1 MTPLQTAILLFA
13 PPATDGQQPNMLIQF
28 LPFILIFAV
37 FYFLV
42 FAPMRKKQKKHSEML
57 QQLKAGDRVVTSG
70 GIHGIVV
77 GVSDD
82 VVQLRIADQV
92 KIDVSK
98 NAVSGFMQTD
108 G

>member
-1 MTPLQTAILLFA
+1 MAPSSTEGKSLPMVYYLQFV
-13 PPATDGQQPNMLIQF
+13 
-28 LPFILIFAV
+28 LIFAV

-42 FAPMRKKQKKHSEML
+42 FAPMRKKQKKHQEML
-57 QQLKAGDRVVTSG
+57 QDLKAGDRVVTNG
-70 GIHGIVV
+70 GIHGTVV

-82 VVQLRIADQV
+82 LVQLRIADQV

-98 NAVSGFMQTD
+98 SAVSGTMRAN

>member
-1 MTPLQTAILLFA
+1 MVYYLQFV
-13 PPATDGQQPNMLIQF
+13 
-28 LPFILIFAV
+28 LIFAV

-42 FAPMRKKQKKHSEML
+42 FAPMRKKQKKHQEML
-57 QQLKAGDRVVTSG
+57 QDLKAGDRVVTNG
-70 GIHGIVV
+70 GIHGTVV

-82 VVQLRIADQV
+82 LVQLRIADQV

-98 NAVSGFMQTD
+98 SAVSGTMRAN